1 MTKRVKCELI
11 MSQVVFLSGELSCDP
26 SEKTKSGR
34 VVALCEGITHTVL
47 SSLSDIQQRYLFI
60 HEGMQLCFDCLGV
73 SGATRLHTY
82 Y

>member
-1 MTKRVKCELI
+1 

-47 SSLSDIQQRYLFI
+47 SSLSDF
-60 HEGMQLCFDCLGV
+60 
-73 SGATRLHTY
+73 
-82 Y
+82 